1 VAYLVQGDPDY
12 EYQLK
17 LTFFPNGSVS
27 FSDFFF
33 SYRLTYRMYRQPN
46 NNYWRRAVHGIGWIG
61 SLENGSLTGI
71 GKVLVS
77 DGADLEINP
86 STIVGF
92 INYL

>member
-17 LTFFPNGSVS
+17 LTLFPNGSVF
-27 FSDFFF
+27 FSDFF
-33 SYRLTYRMYRQPN
+33 SYRLTYSVYRQPSKS
-46 NNYWRRAVHGIGWIG
+46 YWRRAVHGVGWIG
-61 SLENGSLTGI
+61 SVENGSLTGI

-92 INYL
+92 IN